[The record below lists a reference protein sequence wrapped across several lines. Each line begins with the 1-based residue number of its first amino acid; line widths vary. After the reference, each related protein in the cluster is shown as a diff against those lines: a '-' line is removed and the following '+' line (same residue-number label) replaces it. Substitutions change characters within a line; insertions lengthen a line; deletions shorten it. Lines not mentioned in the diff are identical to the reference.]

1 MTEMADPFCPSLA
14 VVVAAYNE
22 EEGIAPT
29 LSELHDVLNETYL
42 VVVDGK
48 STDRTIEFA
57 KGLGAEVII
66 QCGKGKGDAI
76 SQGLEHLKG
85 NINYIVFTDADYTY
99 PASHLREMIEV
110 LDKNP
115 DVGMVL
121 GNRFSRIFEDE
132 SDRNQFYIG
141 NKILGTVQNII
152 IGVKLNDP
160 YTGLRIIRYNLLSGW
175 KPKSESFDIEAE
187 LNCHIHQSGYRIV
200 EIPIK
205 YRKRLGKKKPS
216 FKHGLKILRRIIIA
230 RISDN

>member
-76 SQGLEHLKG
+76 LMLEWCLETDLVEYLKT
-85 NINYIVFTDADYTY
+85 N
-99 PASHLREMIEV
+99 LIET
-110 LDKNP
+110 N
-115 DVGMVL
+115 
-121 GNRFSRIFEDE
+121 S
-132 SDRNQFYIG
+132 
-141 NKILGTVQNII
+141 ILET
-152 IGVKLNDP
+152 K
-160 YTGLRIIRYNLLSGW
+160 
-175 KPKSESFDIEAE
+175 F
-187 LNCHIHQSGYRIV
+187 
-200 EIPIK
+200 
-205 YRKRLGKKKPS
+205 
-216 FKHGLKILRRIIIA
+216 
-230 RISDN
+230 